1 MEEGED
7 RRCNC
12 NFGPPGGPLRDG
24 KLYRCDVFC
33 MPSNEERSIDEKS
46 MEAWNFDTKKS
57 NISSRKLIRGVEE
70 TVPLK
75 IVFVLSGYLERL
87 PRYEGSKCG

>member
-1 MEEGED
+1 MGRGRIVGVIVILARLAGFCEMV
-7 RRCNC
+7 NYI
-12 NFGPPGGPLRDG
+12 L
-24 KLYRCDVFC
+24 VTC
-33 MPSNEERSIDEKS
+33 MPSNEKRSIDEKS
-46 MEAWNFDTKKS
+46 MEMETWNFDTKES